1 MKSQADRSRAK
12 RYRAVPA
19 AKRTP
24 EQRRFL
30 AAYDEPETTVVT
42 RARKP
47 PVEVD
52 VATVEPPAVVPP
64 DLTSEPAGVVVTPEP
79 RAAVEPREV
88 PIRDASKPVVVAPPV
103 ADEHVHVGPC
113 KPDCPA
119 CLGQL
124 GSVTPYHCPRTGLD
138 VWPEI
143 SDGTAETIA
152 GALLGLI
159 GRAAAWL
166 GAVDHYEPPSTPEIK
181 LMSRAIKAW
190 IRRYVGGMA
199 RYDESIAPITTAGAY
214 VGRLSRLPTK
224 AREAT

>member
-12 RYRAVPA
+12 RYRAIPA

-30 AAYDEPETTVVT
+30 ATYDEPTDEQP
-42 RARKP
+42 RRP
-47 PVEVD
+47 LR
-52 VATVEPPAVVPP
+52 VVPP
-64 DLTSEPAGVVVTPEP
+64 AEPDEPAAHDEHDEPITPPPDVSRE
-79 RAAVEPREV
+79 AAPREV
-88 PIRDASKPVVVAPPV
+88 PIRDVSKPAATTPHEHAP
-103 ADEHVHVGPC
+103 AVGPC

-124 GSVTPYHCPRTGLD
+124 GSVTPYHCPRTNLD

-159 GRAAAWL
+159 GRITAWL
-166 GAVDHYEPPSTPEIK
+166 GVADHYEPPSPVEVR
-181 LMSRAIKAW
+181 LMARSIKAW
-190 IRRYVGGMA
+190 IRRYMGGMA

-214 VGRLSRLPTK
+214 VGRLSRLPAK
-224 AREAT
+224 ASEAA